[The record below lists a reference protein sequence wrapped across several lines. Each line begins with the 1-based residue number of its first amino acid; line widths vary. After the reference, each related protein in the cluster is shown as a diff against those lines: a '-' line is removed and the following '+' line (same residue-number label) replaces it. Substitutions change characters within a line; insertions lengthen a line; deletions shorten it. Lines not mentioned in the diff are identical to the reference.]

1 MKRSI
6 SLFCLASSLWLA
18 ASTPKLSLSDAAV
31 AQTAPTDE
39 LFYRFYDRQ
48 IPLEVRENTIGVAF
62 KATEGGGSRSIPP
75 YLMLQ
80 RALMQS
86 GETRGIDRAIEV
98 QPLGDNYAAI
108 ALDDGDT
115 VEEVSQLI
123 RQQSYVEST
132 LPVLTLADDPQAEI
146 LLPNEIVVSFE
157 AGLSEERQAE
167 ILASENLERVRSLRF
182 TQDRAIVR
190 DRSATGLAILQVAD
204 RLNDVPGIRSATP
217 NFIQSTPI
225 RQGLGFG
232 VRDLGF
238 VGTKHGHDNLSV
250 LATPNLVEKVKHWG
264 KRLSVSATN
273 FSPNVKRSSV
283 PASLQTPNPQ
293 PPNPIAATFTAQ
305 LLPQQW
311 HLDSTPQRGEA
322 LPRTDIRAKEAWEL
336 SNGGE
341 GVVVAVIDSLIQWD
355 NPDLAQRLYD
365 VGDRPDLLPGE
376 TSGWDFAQNDGD
388 TRISAVELGMLLP
401 HFRNTFNLD
410 DDRLLKIYKRDA
422 RDIQNSEP
430 GLSRSD
436 IAQQL
441 RDNLQI
447 ETAAEFHGTWVAG
460 VVAANSQEGDGVLG
474 VAPNAK
480 ILPVRVFGVGGAV
493 TSSAIVEA
501 IGYAAARDADA
512 INLSL
517 GRLLPDAETADAIAE
532 ITANNPDIVFVASA
546 GNADLNTAMFPAIA
560 PEVIAVGATTLE
572 GQRAPYSNYGEG
584 LDVVAP
590 GGDTSVSTAGGILTT
605 GGTTQVFWEN
615 ISPPSD
621 PWGFGI
627 DPRGEYVSVQ
637 GTSFSAPA
645 VSGVVALMK
654 GVDPQLSRDRA
665 IAILKETASYDGL
678 EVSPEDAADRPSGKV
693 TPQQYFFG
701 SGLVNAEAAVR
712 RVLAER
718 TVN

>member
-1 MKRSI
+1 MKRPL
-6 SLFCLASSLWLA
+6 SLVCLASTVWLA
-18 ASTPKLSLSDAAV
+18 ASPPKLSFSDVAV
-31 AQTAPTDE
+31 AQTAPTNE

-62 KATEGGGSRSIPP
+62 KATEDGGSRSIPP

-86 GETRGIDRAIEV
+86 GETRGLDRAIEV

-108 ALDDGDT
+108 DLDDDAT
-115 VEEVSQLI
+115 AEEVTQLI

-132 LPVLTLADDPQAEI
+132 LPVLTLADDPEAEI
-146 LLPNEIVVSFE
+146 LLPNEIIVSFE
-157 AGLSEERQAE
+157 SGLSEERQAE

-182 TQDRAIVR
+182 TPNRAIVR

-217 NFIQSTPI
+217 NFIQSTSI
-225 RQGLGFG
+225 RQN
-232 VRDLGF
+232 R
-238 VGTKHGHDNLSV
+238 SI
-250 LATPNLVEKVKHWG
+250 AA
-264 KRLSVSATN
+264 VSSGMDRAK
-273 FSPNVKRSSV
+273 P
-283 PASLQTPNPQ
+283 LQTPNPQ
-293 PPNPIAATFTAQ
+293 RQTPIAATFTAQ
-305 LLPQQW
+305 FLPQQW
-311 HLDSTPQRGEA
+311 HLDSTPQRGET

-341 GVVVAVIDSLIQWD
+341 GVVIAVIDSLIQWD
-355 NPDLAQRLYD
+355 NPDLAQRLYE

-376 TSGWDFAQNDGD
+376 TRGWDFAQNDGD
-388 TRISAVELGMLLP
+388 TRISAQELGMLLP

-436 IAQQL
+436 IAQRV

-501 IGYAAARDADA
+501 IGYAAARDADV

-532 ITANNPDIVFVASA
+532 ITANNPDVVFVASA
-546 GNADLNTAMFPAIA
+546 GNADLNTAMFPAIV

-572 GQRAPYSNYGEG
+572 GQRASYSNYGEG

-590 GGDTSVSTAGGILTT
+590 GGDTSVSAAGGILTT

-654 GVDPQLSRDRA
+654 GIDPQLSRDRA
-665 IAILKETASYDGL
+665 IAILKETASYDAL
-678 EVSPEDAADRPSGKV
+678 EVPPTDPSSGKIPV
-693 TPQQYFFG
+693 RQYFFG
-701 SGLVNAEAAVR
+701 SGLVDAEAAVR

-718 TVN
+718 TMN